1 MELQF
6 HNVTKKYG
14 KKLALD
20 GFSLTLTEGVYAL
33 LGPNGA
39 GKTTLMN
46 CLTDRIRQTNGT
58 ILWNGEDTR
67 KMGAKFRAK
76 LGYLPQSFGLYPSFT
91 AKQMMMYFSK
101 LKNVRQAT
109 GETAQLLELVNL
121 TDDANRKV
129 GSFSGGMLRRLG
141 IAIALLGEP
150 EVLVLD
156 EPTAGL
162 DPKERIRFRN
172 LINKISG
179 NRIVILATHIV
190 SDVEAIA
197 KEAVLLRTGKIILTG
212 SLDTLINSINGKV
225 WLSCHASP
233 DEALQNDFRI
243 SDINKTENRVSLRIV
258 SDEKPF
264 DNAVLT
270 TPSLDD
276 VYLYYFAETAEEENE
291 RTDKL

>member
-1 MELQF
+1 MELRF
-6 HNVTKKYG
+6 DGVTKKYG

-20 GFSLTLTEGVYAL
+20 GFTLTLNEGVYAL

-46 CLTDRIRQTNGT
+46 CITDRIRPTSGAVF
-58 ILWNGEDTR
+58 WNGEDTR

-91 AKQMMMYFSK
+91 ARQMVGYFSK
-101 LKNVRQAT
+101 LKNVQNAAE
-109 GETAQLLELVNL
+109 ETTRLLELVNL
-121 TDDANRKV
+121 TEDANRKV
-129 GSFSGGMLRRLG
+129 GGFSGGMLRRLG
-141 IAIALLGEP
+141 IAIALLGDP
-150 EVLVLD
+150 KVLILD

-172 LINKISG
+172 LINEISG
-179 NRIVILATHIV
+179 NRVVIFATHIV

-197 KEAVLLRTGKIILTG
+197 KEAVLLRGGKIILSG
-212 SLDTLINSINGKV
+212 DLQTLINSANEKV
-225 WLSCHASP
+225 WLSDQPNS

-243 SDINKTENRVSLRIV
+243 SNINKTENGVSLRIV

-264 DNAVLT
+264 ANAVRT
-270 TPSLDD
+270 TPTLDD

-291 RTDKL
+291 RTD

>member
-1 MELQF
+1 MELRF
-6 HNVTKKYG
+6 DSVTKKYG

-20 GFSLTLTEGVYAL
+20 GFTLTLNEGVYAL

-46 CLTDRIRQTNGT
+46 CITDRIRPTSGAVF
-58 ILWNGEDTR
+58 WNGEDTR
-67 KMGAKFRAK
+67 KMGARFRAK

-91 AKQMMMYFSK
+91 ARQMMGYFSK
-101 LKNVRQAT
+101 LKNVRDAAE
-109 GETAQLLELVNL
+109 ETTRLLELVNL
-121 TDDANRKV
+121 IEDANRKV
-129 GSFSGGMLRRLG
+129 GGFSGGMLRRLG
-141 IAIALLGEP
+141 IAIALLGDP
-150 EVLVLD
+150 EVLILD

-172 LINKISG
+172 LINEISG
-179 NRIVILATHIV
+179 NRVVIFATHIV
-190 SDVEAIA
+190 SDVETIA
-197 KEAVLLRTGKIILTG
+197 KEAVLLRGGKIISSGDLQ
-212 SLDTLINSINGKV
+212 TLINSVNGKV
-225 WLSCHASP
+225 WLSDQPNS

-243 SDINKTENRVSLRIV
+243 SNINKTENGVCLRIV

-264 DNAVLT
+264 DNAVRT

-291 RTDKL
+291 RTD

>member
-1 MELQF
+1 MELRF
-6 HNVTKKYG
+6 DSVTKKYG

-20 GFSLTLTEGVYAL
+20 GFTLTLNEGVYAL

-46 CLTDRIRQTNGT
+46 CITDRIRPTSGAVF
-58 ILWNGEDTR
+58 WNGEDTR
-67 KMGAKFRAK
+67 KMGARFRAK

-91 AKQMMMYFSK
+91 ARQMMGYFSK
-101 LKNVRQAT
+101 LKNVRNAAE
-109 GETAQLLELVNL
+109 ETTRLLELVNL
-121 TDDANRKV
+121 IEDANRKV
-129 GSFSGGMLRRLG
+129 GGFSGGMLRRLG
-141 IAIALLGEP
+141 IAIALLGDP
-150 EVLVLD
+150 EVLILD

-172 LINKISG
+172 LINEISG
-179 NRIVILATHIV
+179 NRVVIFATHIV
-190 SDVEAIA
+190 SDVETIA
-197 KEAVLLRTGKIILTG
+197 KEAVLLRGGKIISSGDLQ
-212 SLDTLINSINGKV
+212 TLINSVNGKV
-225 WLSCHASP
+225 WLSDQPNS

-243 SDINKTENRVSLRIV
+243 SNINKTENGVCLRIV

-264 DNAVLT
+264 DNAVRT

-291 RTDKL
+291 RTD

>member
-1 MELQF
+1 MELRF
-6 HNVTKKYG
+6 DCVSKKYG

-20 GFSLTLTEGVYAL
+20 NFSLTLNEGVYAL

-46 CLTDRIRQTNGT
+46 CITDRIRQSSGT
-58 ILWNGEDTR
+58 IFWNGEDTR
-67 KMGAKFRAK
+67 KMGSKFRAK

-91 AKQMMMYFSK
+91 AKQMMKYFSK
-101 LKNVRQAT
+101 LKNVQDALEEAT
-109 GETAQLLELVNL
+109 RLLELVNL

-129 GSFSGGMLRRLG
+129 GGFSGGMLRRLG
-141 IAIALLGEP
+141 IAIALLGNP
-150 EVLVLD
+150 EVLILD

-197 KEAVLLRTGKIILTG
+197 KEAVLLRAGKIISSGDLKA
-212 SLDTLINSINGKV
+212 LINSANGKV
-225 WLSCHASP
+225 WLSDQPSS

-243 SDINKTENRVSLRIV
+243 SNINKIENGVCLRIV

-264 DNAVLT
+264 DNAVMT

-291 RTDKL
+291 RTD